1 MKKQVKAA
9 AIAAATEAKG
19 VPAAQVSNTQ
29 TSATYS
35 ERMQINRD
43 ACTKSPKIA
52 YKAIRDYSAIPS
64 DLLALAVDSVAFS
77 SFIQYMKDRHGIAQE
92 DKTTSPKK
100 GWSIWYALQWAEKQ
114 VKQAADDQTH
124 PAHKKAVEYLR
135 KNRAE
140 LQDVANK
147 AIF

>member
-1 MKKQVKAA
+1 MKKSVKAA
-9 AIAAATEAKG
+9 AVVAASKAKG
-19 VPAAQVSNTQ
+19 AQAAQVSNVQ
-29 TSATYS
+29 TSATYA
-35 ERMQINRD
+35 ERMQINKD

-52 YKAIRDYSAIPS
+52 YKAIRDYSTIPS
-64 DLLALAVDSVAFS
+64 DLLALAVDSAAFS
-77 SFIQYMKDRHGIAQE
+77 SFIQYMKDRHGIAQD

-114 VKQAADDQTH
+114 VKQAADDPTH
-124 PAHKKAVEYLR
+124 AAHKKAVEYLR

>member
-1 MKKQVKAA
+1 MKKSTKAA
-9 AIAAATEAKG
+9 AIVAASEAKG
-19 VPAAQVSNTQ
+19 AQAAQVPT
-29 TSATYS
+29 TKVSATYA
-35 ERMQINRD
+35 ERMQINKD

-77 SFIQYMKDRHGIAQE
+77 SFVQYMKDRHGIAQE
-92 DKTTSPKK
+92 DKTISPKK
-100 GWSIWYALQWAEKQ
+100 GWSIWFALQWAEKQ
-114 VKQAADDQTH
+114 VKAAADDPTH
-124 PAHKKAVEYLR
+124 AAHKKAVEYLR

>member
-1 MKKQVKAA
+1 MKKNSKAA
-9 AIAAATEAKG
+9 AIVAASEAKG
-19 VPAAQVSNTQ
+19 APAAQVSNAQ

-64 DLLALAVDSVAFS
+64 DLLALAVDSAAFS
-77 SFIQYMKDRHGIAQE
+77 SFIQYMKDRHGIAQD

-114 VKQAADDQTH
+114 VKQAAEDETH
-124 PAHKKAVEYLR
+124 PAHKKAVIYLR

-140 LQDVANK
+140 LQDIANK
-147 AIF
+147 DIF

>member
-1 MKKQVKAA
+1 MKKNQKAA
-9 AIAAATEAKG
+9 AIAASEVKG
-19 VPAAQVSNTQ
+19 AQAAQVPTIQ
-29 TSATYS
+29 ASATYA
-35 ERMQINRD
+35 ERMQINKD

-64 DLLALAVDSVAFS
+64 DLLALAVDSAAFS
-77 SFIQYMKDRHGIAQE
+77 SFISYMKDRHGIAQE

-114 VKQAADDQTH
+114 VKQAADDPTH

>member
-1 MKKQVKAA
+1 MKKTQKNA
-9 AIAAATEAKG
+9 AIVAASEAKG
-19 VPAAQVSNTQ
+19 AQAAQVSNVQ

-52 YKAIRDYSAIPS
+52 YKAIRDYSAIPA
-64 DLLALAVDSVAFS
+64 DLLTLAVDSVAFS
-77 SFIQYMKDRHGIAQE
+77 SFIGYMKDRHGIAQE
-92 DKTTSPKK
+92 DKTSAPKR

-114 VKQAADDQTH
+114 VKQATEDETH

-140 LQDVANK
+140 LQNVANK

>member
-1 MKKQVKAA
+1 MKKNQKAA
-9 AIAAATEAKG
+9 AIVAASEAKSAQ
-19 VPAAQVSNTQ
+19 AAQVPTTQ
-29 TSATYS
+29 ASATYT

-64 DLLALAVDSVAFS
+64 DLLALTVDSAAFS
-77 SFIQYMKDRHGIAQE
+77 SFIQYMKDRHGIAQD

-114 VKQAADDQTH
+114 VKQAAEDEAH
-124 PAHKKAVEYLR
+124 PAHKKAVAYLR

-140 LQDVANK
+140 LQDIANK

>member
-1 MKKQVKAA
+1 MKKNQPA
-9 AIAAATEAKG
+9 AIVAANEKNGAQS
-19 VPAAQVSNTQ
+19 AQVSTLQ
-29 TSATYS
+29 ASATYS

-52 YKAIRDYSAIPS
+52 YKAIRDYSSIPA
-64 DLLALAVDSVAFS
+64 DLLALTVDSASFS
-77 SFIQYMKDRHGIAQE
+77 SFVQYMKDRHGISQD

-100 GWSIWYALQWAEKQ
+100 GWSIWFALQWAEKQ
-114 VKQAADDQTH
+114 VKQAADDKNH
-124 PAHKKAVEYLR
+124 PAHAKAVEYLR

-140 LQDVANK
+140 LQNSVNK

>member
-1 MKKQVKAA
+1 MKKTSKSA
-9 AIAAATEAKG
+9 AIAAASEAKG
-19 VPAAQVSNTQ
+19 APTAQVSNVQ

-77 SFIQYMKDRHGIAQE
+77 SFISYMKDRHGIAQE

-114 VKQAADDQTH
+114 VKQAAEDETH
-124 PAHKKAVEYLR
+124 PAHKKAVAYLR
-135 KNRAE
+135 KNYAE
-140 LQDVANK
+140 LQDIANK

>member
-1 MKKQVKAA
+1 MKKSVKAA
-9 AIAAATEAKG
+9 AIVAASEAKG
-19 VPAAQVSNTQ
+19 AQAAQVSTIQ
-29 TSATYS
+29 ASATYS

-64 DLLALAVDSVAFS
+64 DLLALAVDSASFS
-77 SFIQYMKDRHGIAQE
+77 SFIRYMKDRHGIVQE

-114 VKQAADDQTH
+114 VKQAAEDETH
-124 PAHKKAVEYLR
+124 PANKKAVAYLR

-140 LQDVANK
+140 LQDMANK

>member
-1 MKKQVKAA
+1 MKKTKKNA
-9 AIAAATEAKG
+9 AIVAASEAKG
-19 VPAAQVSNTQ
+19 APVAQVSNVQ

-64 DLLALAVDSVAFS
+64 DLLTLAIDSVAFS
-77 SFIQYMKDRHGIAQE
+77 SFIQYMKDRHGIAQD
-92 DKTTSPKK
+92 DKAASPKK

-114 VKQAADDQTH
+114 VKQAADDPTH
-124 PAHKKAVEYLR
+124 AAHKKAVEYLR

-140 LQDVANK
+140 LQDIANK
-147 AIF
+147 AIL

>member
-1 MKKQVKAA
+1 MKKTVKAA
-9 AIAAATEAKG
+9 ATIAASEAKCSP
-19 VPAAQVSNTQ
+19 VAQVSNTQ
-29 TSATYS
+29 VSATYS

-64 DLLALAVDSVAFS
+64 DLLTLAIDSAAFS
-77 SFIQYMKDRHGIAQE
+77 SFIQYMKDRHGIEQA

-114 VKQAADDQTH
+114 VKQAAEDETH
-124 PAHKKAVEYLR
+124 PAHRKAVEYLR

>member
-1 MKKQVKAA
+1 MKKQNSAVAQ
-9 AIAAATEAKG
+9 ATQASKS
-19 VPAAQVSNTQ
+19 ATLQ

-64 DLLALAVDSVAFS
+64 ELLALAVDSVAFS
-77 SFIQYMKDRHGIAQE
+77 SFIAYMKDRHGIAQE
-92 DKTTSPKK
+92 DKTSAPKK

-124 PAHKKAVEYLR
+124 QAHKKAVEYLR

-140 LQDVANK
+140 LQNVANK

>member
-1 MKKQVKAA
+1 MKKNQKPA
-9 AIAAATEAKG
+9 AIVAASEAKG
-19 VPAAQVSNTQ
+19 APAAQVSNVQ

-64 DLLALAVDSVAFS
+64 DLLALAVDSAAFS
-77 SFIQYMKDRHGIAQE
+77 SFIQYMKDRHGIAQD

-114 VKQAADDQTH
+114 VKQAAEDETH

>member
-1 MKKQVKAA
+1 MTKNSKAA
-9 AIAAATEAKG
+9 ASIAASEAKCA
-19 VPAAQVSNTQ
+19 PAAQVPNVQ
-29 TSATYS
+29 TSATYT

-64 DLLALAVDSVAFS
+64 DLLALAVDSAAFS
-77 SFIQYMKDRHGIAQE
+77 SFINYMKDRHGIAQE
-92 DKTTSPKK
+92 DKTTSPKN

-114 VKQAADDQTH
+114 VKQAAEDETH

-135 KNRAE
+135 KNRTE
-140 LQDVANK
+140 LQDIANK

>member
-1 MKKQVKAA
+1 MKKTSKAA
-9 AIAAATEAKG
+9 ASVAASKAKS
-19 VPAAQVSNTQ
+19 AQVSNVQ

-52 YKAIRDYSAIPS
+52 YKAMRDYSAIPS

-77 SFIQYMKDRHGIAQE
+77 SFIAYMKDRHGIAQE
-92 DKTTSPKK
+92 DKTSAPKK

-135 KNRAE
+135 KNRAQ

-147 AIF
+147 TIF

>member
-1 MKKQVKAA
+1 MKKTQKNA
-9 AIAAATEAKG
+9 AIVAASEAKSAP
-19 VPAAQVSNTQ
+19 VAQVSNDQ

-64 DLLALAVDSVAFS
+64 DLLALAVDSAAFS
-77 SFIQYMKDRHGIAQE
+77 SFIQYMKDRHGIAQD

-114 VKQAADDQTH
+114 VKDAASDSTH
-124 PAHKKAVEYLR
+124 PAYKKAVEYLR

-140 LQDVANK
+140 LQEMANK

>member
-9 AIAAATEAKG
+9 AIVAASEAKG
-19 VPAAQVSNTQ
+19 APVAQVSNTQ

-64 DLLALAVDSVAFS
+64 DLLALAVDSAAFS
-77 SFIQYMKDRHGIAQE
+77 SFIQYMKDRHGIAQD

-124 PAHKKAVEYLR
+124 PAHKKAVAYLL
-135 KNRAE
+135 KNRAQ
-140 LQDVANK
+140 LQNIANK

>member
-1 MKKQVKAA
+1 MKKQTNAA
-9 AIAAATEAKG
+9 AQ
-19 VPAAQVSNTQ
+19 AAQAQSQSATAQVTTLQ

-77 SFIQYMKDRHGIAQE
+77 SFINYMKDRHGIAQD
-92 DKTTSPKK
+92 DKITSPKK

-124 PAHKKAVEYLR
+124 PAHEKAVEYLR

-140 LQDVANK
+140 LQDITNK

>member
-1 MKKQVKAA
+1 MKKNSKAA
-9 AIAAATEAKG
+9 AIVAASEAKG
-19 VPAAQVSNTQ
+19 APAAQVPTAQ

-35 ERMQINRD
+35 ERMQINKD

-64 DLLALAVDSVAFS
+64 DLLALAVDSAAFS
-77 SFIQYMKDRHGIAQE
+77 SFIQYMKDRHGIAQD

-114 VKQAADDQTH
+114 VKQAAEDETH

-140 LQDVANK
+140 LQDVTNK

>member
-1 MKKQVKAA
+1 MKKNSKAA
-9 AIAAATEAKG
+9 AIAAASKAQG
-19 VPAAQVSNTQ
+19 APVAQVSTIK

-43 ACTKSPKIA
+43 ACTRSPKIA

-64 DLLALAVDSVAFS
+64 DLITLAVDSASFS
-77 SFIQYMKDRHGIAQE
+77 SFIKYMKDRHGIAQD
-92 DKTTSPKK
+92 DKTASPKR

-114 VKQAADDQTH
+114 VKQAAEDQTH
-124 PAHKKAVEYLR
+124 PAHAKAVEYLR
-135 KNRAE
+135 KNRAQ

>member
-1 MKKQVKAA
+1 MKKQAKSA
-9 AIAAATEAKG
+9 AIVAASEAKG
-19 VPAAQVSNTQ
+19 AQAAQVPTTQ

-52 YKAIRDYSAIPS
+52 YKAIRDYSTIPS
-64 DLLALAVDSVAFS
+64 DLLALAVDSAAFS
-77 SFIQYMKDRHGIAQE
+77 SFIQYMKDRHGITQE

-114 VKQAADDQTH
+114 VKQAAEDETH

-140 LQDVANK
+140 LQDVANRD
-147 AIF
+147 IF

>member
-1 MKKQVKAA
+1 MKKTSKAA
-9 AIAAATEAKG
+9 ASAAAPKAKG
-19 VPAAQVSNTQ
+19 AQGAQVSNVQ
-29 TSATYS
+29 TSATYA
-35 ERMQINRD
+35 ERMQINKD

-77 SFIQYMKDRHGIAQE
+77 SFISYMKDRHGIAQE
-92 DKTTSPKK
+92 DKTSAPKK

-114 VKQAADDQTH
+114 VKQAAGDPTH
-124 PAHKKAVEYLR
+124 AAHRKAVEYLR
-135 KNRAE
+135 KNRAQ
-140 LQDVANK
+140 LQDVTNK

>member
-1 MKKQVKAA
+1 MKKTSKAA
-9 AIAAATEAKG
+9 AIVAASEAKG
-19 VPAAQVSNTQ
+19 APVAQVSNVQ

-52 YKAIRDYSAIPS
+52 YKAIRDYSSIPS
-64 DLLALAVDSVAFS
+64 DLLTLAVDSASFS
-77 SFIQYMKDRHGIAQE
+77 SFIQYMKDRHGIAKD
-92 DKTTSPKK
+92 DKITAPKR

-114 VKQAADDQTH
+114 VKQAAEDETH

-140 LQDVANK
+140 LQDIANR